1 MAFEEM
7 RMANSTE
14 NWCVII
20 QSYSPKL
27 KKDLVK
33 KLVDVFELEKKDAEQ
48 AIANTPLILL
58 DNLSFGMAAR
68 IKNFFAKTGAVAE
81 TTNHDMIK
89 KNCYQIVWP
98 SMPDLSFFLK
108 EEVAAPAGA
117 AAPEAENE
125 KIQEK
130 EKPEPKKSLFEK

>member
-1 MAFEEM
+1 MAFEEI

-27 KKDLVK
+27 KKELVK
-33 KLVDVFELEKKDAEQ
+33 KLVEVFDLEKKDSDQ
-48 AIANTPLILL
+48 ALSNTPLILL

-68 IKNFFAKTGAVAE
+68 IKNYFSKTGAVAE

-89 KNCYQIVWP
+89 KNYPIV
-98 SMPDLSFFLK
+98 
-108 EEVAAPAGA
+108 
-117 AAPEAENE
+117 
-125 KIQEK
+125 
-130 EKPEPKKSLFEK
+130 